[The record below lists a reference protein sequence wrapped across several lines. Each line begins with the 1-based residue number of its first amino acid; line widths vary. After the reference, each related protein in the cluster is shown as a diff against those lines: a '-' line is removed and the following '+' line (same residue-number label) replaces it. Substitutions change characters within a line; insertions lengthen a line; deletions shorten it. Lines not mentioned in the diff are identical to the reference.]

1 MITAR
6 LIVAG
11 LMLAAGAPD
20 SPTTVPLDAAR
31 HAQRLVTFDHPDG
44 PYTPEMTRADFGNSS
59 AGKGRDFGQIRDG
72 ALRVTYLK
80 GQKVQQTGFSAQ
92 PRIAPRMQY
101 TLSYR
106 IRYDGDFETGLHG
119 KQLGLSGGAGY
130 DGGRGQQA
138 RDNGDGWSVRMQF
151 DAREDGVT
159 NQLYVYHAGMPGK
172 YGDSLGTDKTRFALR
187 RGQWHEIRMRVTMQS
202 SPEIDDGRI
211 EVWQDGEVRFDVSGV
226 RFVTRE
232 SGRVI
237 DRLRLEMFNGGGGVV
252 PSRDSFLK
260 IDDLRWE

>member
-1 MITAR
+1 MIAAR

-11 LMLAAGAPD
+11 LMWTAGAPE
-20 SPTTVPLDAAR
+20 SATIVPLDAAR
-31 HAQRLVTFDHPDG
+31 YAQRLVTFDHPDG
-44 PYTPEMTRADFGNSS
+44 PYTPEMTQADFGNSF
-59 AGKGRDFGQIRDG
+59 AAKGRDFGQIRDG
-72 ALRVTYLK
+72 ALRVTYVK

-92 PRIAPRMQY
+92 PRITPGTQY

-119 KQLGLSGGAGY
+119 KQLGFSGGAGY

-151 DAREDGVT
+151 DAREDRVT
-159 NQLYVYHAGMPGK
+159 NQLYVYHSRMPGK
-172 YGDSLGTDKTRFALR
+172 YGDSLGTDRARFTLQ
-187 RGQWHEIRMRVTMQS
+187 RGKWHEIRMRVTMQS
-202 SPEIDDGRI
+202 SPDAIDGRI
-211 EVWQDGEVRFDVSGV
+211 EVWQDGELRFDVPGV
-226 RFVTRE
+226 RFVTME

-252 PSRDSFLK
+252 PSRDSFLE